1 MDYKRSK
8 ALLKKITILH
18 DSAIDFEGSMT
29 SMERDLLLQYL
40 RDLYGII
47 LEDGPSTQVA
57 NNRMNGGSSVA
68 SIPKRQSPVVPAQS
82 APPVQQVVET
92 PQPVVKVPQVVAAAP
107 PRPQA
112 VMEAAKPESGKK
124 KERLAVLFQSDDAQD
139 LRSKFG
145 SLPISD
151 ISKSMGINDKIL
163 TINELFG
170 GDQGLFNTV
179 VSELNNFNSFDKAQ
193 EYLIAGVAKKQGW
206 YEDGK
211 KNKATAFIK
220 LIRRRYI

>member
-8 ALLKKITILH
+8 ALLKKINVLH

-40 RDLYGII
+40 RDLYDII
-47 LEDGPSTQVA
+47 LHDNQSTQA
-57 NNRMNGGSSVA
+57 PINRINGGASVA
-68 SIPKRQSPVVPAQS
+68 EIPKRQPSVAPTQSVSPVERVAE
-82 APPVQQVVET
+82 PPKPIVNQAKVIAAET
-92 PQPVVKVPQVVAAAP
+92 PQPVIE
-107 PRPQA
+107 A
-112 VMEAAKPESGKK
+112 VKPESGKK
-124 KERLAVLFQSDDAQD
+124 KERLAVLFQSNDAQD
-139 LRSKFG
+139 LKSKFG

-179 VSELNNFNSFDKAQ
+179 VSELNSFNSFDKAQ
-193 EYLIAGVAKKQGW
+193 EYLIGGVAKKQSW
-206 YEDGK
+206 YEEGK
-211 KNKATAFIK
+211 KEKAATFIK